1 MFKLWD
7 NENSRL
13 KQEIKILKAS
23 NQGKDEMFNKL
34 IKTISLTNM
43 KQTIYLNF
51 TCISHMSKGHAIN
64 HYNNLIKNNNYK
76 DYEKQ
81 SLKEGVIE
89 YMKDKPD
96 TL

>member
-34 IKTISLTNM
+34 IKT
-43 KQTIYLNF
+43 
-51 TCISHMSKGHAIN
+51 
-64 HYNNLIKNNNYK
+64 NYSSNK
-76 DYEKQ
+76 
-81 SLKEGVIE
+81 
-89 YMKDKPD
+89 
-96 TL
+96 